1 MTGGAPLN
9 DTATT
14 WVDDEQ
20 PGLHAVDIEI
30 EEVFSETDDED
41 PVGEGI
47 ADLYR

>member
-1 MTGGAPLN
+1 M
-9 DTATT
+9 
-14 WVDDEQ
+14 
-20 PGLHAVDIEI
+20 HAVDIEI